1 MTMTWQ
7 LVADM
12 NWTEA
17 TIAVA
22 AYLHL
27 ERDVGGRHLS
37 GWRTA
42 VRGGYNAAMKTNP
55 TEKGQSVR
63 LLRIGEQ
70 VRHALA
76 AVLLRGDLRDDLLAN
91 TIVSVSEVRVTPDLR
106 QATAYVKPLGDADEQ
121 AVIKALASHAKYLR
135 GEVAKQLQTKYT
147 PDLRFRRDESFDA
160 GARID
165 AILRRPDVARDL
177 VPPPVV
183 RTIDAD
189 AADDA

>member
-1 MTMTWQ
+1 MPRKR
-7 LVADM
+7 LP
-12 NWTEA
+12 
-17 TIAVA
+17 
-22 AYLHL
+22 
-27 ERDVGGRHLS
+27 S
-37 GWRTA
+37 GWRE
-42 VRGGYNAAMKTNP
+42 GGAPDYSAAMKVTPN
-55 TEKGQSVR
+55 EKGQSVR

-76 AVLLRGDLRDDLLAN
+76 AVLLRGDLRDELLAN

-106 QATAYVKPLGDADEQ
+106 QATAFVKPLGEADEQ

-177 VPPPVV
+177 GIAAKVK
-183 RTIDAD
+183 TIAELDEE
-189 AADDA
+189 ADDE

>member
-1 MTMTWQ
+1 
-7 LVADM
+7 
-12 NWTEA
+12 
-17 TIAVA
+17 
-22 AYLHL
+22 
-27 ERDVGGRHLS
+27 
-37 GWRTA
+37 
-42 VRGGYNAAMKTNP
+42 MKTSND
-55 TEKGQSVR
+55 KGQSVR

-76 AVLLRGDLRDDLLAN
+76 DVLLRGDLRDELLTN

-106 QATAYVKPLGDADEQ
+106 QATAYVKPLGEADEQ

-147 PDLRFRRDESFDA
+147 PELRFRRDESFDA

-177 VPPPVV
+177 APATVLRP
-183 RTIDAD
+183 IAEYDED
-189 AADDA
+189 ED